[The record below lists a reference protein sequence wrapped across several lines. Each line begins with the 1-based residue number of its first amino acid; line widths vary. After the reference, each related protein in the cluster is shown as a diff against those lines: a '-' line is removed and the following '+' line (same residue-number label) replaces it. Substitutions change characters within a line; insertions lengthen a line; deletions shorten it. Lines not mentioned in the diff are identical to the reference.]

1 MAKTTRL
8 VDSVVL
14 AMFGPLLFLGDLLME
29 LFPNV
34 HLVGVLLVVVTVA
47 YRTRALIP
55 LYMYVLLNGLYGG
68 FSLWWMPYLYVWL
81 PLWGMVM
88 LIPQRLPEHWRTVLY
103 VAACAA
109 HGYLFGILYSPAQA
123 LLFGLDW
130 QGMLTWIAMGLP
142 FDLIHGTAN
151 LVVGGLLIFPLNQL
165 MLRLGRMPKP

>member
-1 MAKTTRL
+1 MTKTTRL

-88 LIPQRLPEHWRTVLY
+88 LIPRRLPEHWRTVLY
-103 VAACAA
+103 VTACAA

-165 MLRLGRMPKP
+165 ILRLRKMPKT